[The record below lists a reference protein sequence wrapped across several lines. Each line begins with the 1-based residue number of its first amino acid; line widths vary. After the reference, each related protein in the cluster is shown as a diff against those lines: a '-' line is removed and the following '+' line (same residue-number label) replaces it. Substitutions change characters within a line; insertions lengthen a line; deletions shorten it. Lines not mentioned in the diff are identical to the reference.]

1 MARGWRVPESMDN
14 QPAPQ
19 NNQCHELIRF
29 FPYYISNILAGL
41 DKDGK
46 GVVYSYD
53 PVGHSERLTLIAIIN
68 VGKSSDENVFGAGAH
83 TGRGAA
89 RSLFSSLFSITRSA
103 NHFLSYICI
112 KLQVGLKNMEG
123 ADKTPISMEKVDF
136 RENQYQ
142 TVSSPN
148 SGDQYHPW
156 RLHLCCRAWNP
167 HWWWHLSQGACI
179 KISFLKAHFI
189 VTGDHQGWNHVP
201 GVAPQE
207 GLGSIF
213 YLTIPKS

>member
-1 MARGWRVPESMDN
+1 MDN
-14 QPAPQ
+14 QPGPQ

-68 VGKSSDENVFGAGAH
+68 VGKSSDENVFGAGVH

-148 SGDQYHPW
+148 SQAINIIHDVF
-156 RLHLCCRAWNP
+156 
-167 HWWWHLSQGACI
+167 
-179 KISFLKAHFI
+179 ISAAEREIH
-189 VTGDHQGWNHVP
+189 TGDGISLKVP
-201 GVAPQE
+201 A
-207 GLGSIF
+207 SKFIF
-213 YLTIPKS
+213 